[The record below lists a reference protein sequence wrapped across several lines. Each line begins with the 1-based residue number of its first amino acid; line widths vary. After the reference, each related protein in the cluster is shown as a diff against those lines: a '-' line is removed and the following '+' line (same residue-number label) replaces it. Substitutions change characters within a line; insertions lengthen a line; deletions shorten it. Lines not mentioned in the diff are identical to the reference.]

1 MPLASSPRRVCL
13 SLAIAAGLLALGGCG
28 DNGSPI
34 PSTQAIAS
42 ATAAEAMPTLE
53 SGHGD
58 SYVFTIRYPDTAE
71 IGETLAHALREFAAE
86 RKREFL
92 AAIRSEPRC
101 VDPQHECTLE
111 LGFDVSRR
119 TSAFV
124 SVLTSGLVYVGGAHP
139 DPVVASFNLHA
150 PDQRVV
156 SIGDLFSDPDA
167 GLKALSDE
175 ARRQLEGRFE
185 AGLREQISDDK
196 VLAAQLQ
203 AMREWVGKGTA
214 PKAGNFSVFLVD
226 GLDAPAIGLTLIFP
240 RHQVAA
246 DGEGEQQVEVPLP
259 VFYAL
264 LKPEFRT
271 AFALPDAATERP
283 VAGAR

>member
-13 SLAIAAGLLALGGCG
+13 APALLLATLAAGGCG
-28 DNGSPI
+28 GGSPI

-42 ATAAEAMPTLE
+42 ATAAEAVPTLE

-58 SYVFTIRYPDTAE
+58 SYVFTIHYPETAE
-71 IGETLAHALREFAAE
+71 VGEVLAHALREFAAA

-92 AAIRSEPRC
+92 AAIRAEPRC
-101 VDPQHECTLE
+101 ADPQHECTLE
-111 LGFDVSRR
+111 LGFDVARR

-139 DPVVASFNLHA
+139 DQVVACFNLHA
-150 PDQRVV
+150 PDQRIV
-156 SIGDLFSDPDA
+156 SIGDLFSDPA
-167 GLKALSDE
+167 AALRALSE
-175 ARRQLEGRFE
+175 ESRRQLEGRFE

-196 VLAAQLQ
+196 LLAAQLQ
-203 AMREWVGKGTA
+203 GMRDWVEKGTE
-214 PKAGNFSVFLVD
+214 PKAENFSVFLVD

-240 RHQVAA
+240 RYQVAA
-246 DGEGEQQVEVPLP
+246 YVEGEQQVEVPLP

-264 LKPEFRT
+264 LKPEYRA
-271 AFALPDAATERP
+271 AFALPDAGADRP
-283 VAGAR
+283 PPGVR